1 MKYDNTKRIELPND
15 DYRVGNGPLLARLQD
30 YVDRHNN
37 DKKVEIA
44 KVYRTLFEV
53 MAAMFIGAAYLIADE
68 GITYHH
74 DAGMVCIAGIGCL
87 VVAGLLHCRIAWLR
101 TPSPEEPNV

>member
-1 MKYDNTKRIELPND
+1 MELKSKRTDPLNVQAP
-15 DYRVGNGPLLARLQD
+15 DYRVGNGPLMARLRE
-30 YVDRHNN
+30 YVDRHDNN
-37 DKKVEIA
+37 KKIEIA

-53 MAAMFIGAAYLIADE
+53 MAALFIGAAYLIADE

-87 VVAGLLHCRIAWLR
+87 VAAGLLHCRIAWLR
-101 TPSPEEPNV
+101 TPPQD